1 MALLPCYIISQCLK
15 FASPVSTSSGQ
26 STQWEVF
33 TEMFVW
39 VYTGASG
46 QVPMVTESSL
56 TVCPWLHLCASACLC
71 LANYPSRLSYLLS
84 ERFTLSPWQ
93 PDGHWSGERPQMVIS
108 FRRAEDGGGGWG
120 GGRIKQDKIRNWLTN
135 KKRDTVDRWDREK
148 TDGWRNGERR

>member
-26 STQWEVF
+26 STQWELF

-46 QVPMVTESSL
+46 HVPMVTESSL

-71 LANYPSRLSYLLS
+71 LANYPSGLCYLLS

-108 FRRAEDGGGGWG
+108 FTRAE
-120 GGRIKQDKIRNWLTN
+120 GGRTHQTGHDKKVTDQQKARH
-135 KKRDTVDRWDREK
+135 RGEMGQREK